1 MASTEGQE
9 YTAKEVALHREAD
22 DCWMVIHGEVY
33 DVTKYIHDHP
43 GGADILVEAGGV
55 DASEAFDNAGHSED
69 AYEIMADFRIGKL
82 KGVNKRSAPKA
93 VRLAPKSLTQ
103 TPAAAG
109 ASSSSAARVASQAA
123 AAALFLGLGA
133 VAARH
138 ASSTS
143 AGQDAIAALQRLNLQ
158 LPAWLSLGG
167 NAARPKRTGFGFVE
181 GFAVASA
188 IFAVAGSLAAKELSK
203 LLHFDLTPM
212 KFRPHKKIPKVARAN
227 PLLQRGWLDPVTY
240 HPLPLAEK
248 HLIAPNVYR
257 LVFELPTPTTVL
269 GLPIGQHVAIKAEID
284 GKSVSR
290 SYTPTSNNSDLGR
303 LELVIRC
310 YPDGLLTG
318 KHLAH
323 LEVGD
328 EVQFRGPKGAMRYQR
343 NLAKRIGML
352 AGGTG
357 ITPMYQLIRAI
368 CEDDRDT
375 TEVSLIY
382 ANRSEADILLRD
394 ELEAF
399 ARRYPRNLKLH
410 YLLDS
415 PPEGWAHGVGYVTK
429 EMMAERFPA
438 PGPDSRIMLCGPP
451 GMVNA
456 AKNSLEA
463 LGFQKPGASAKMTD
477 AVFCF

>member
-9 YTAKEVALHREAD
+9 FTAKEVALHREAN

-33 DVTKYIHDHP
+33 DVTKYLHDHP
-43 GGADILVEAGGV
+43 GGAEVLIEAGGV
-55 DASEAFDNAGHSED
+55 DATEAFDNAGHSED
-69 AYEIMADFRIGKL
+69 AYEIMADFRVGKL
-82 KGVNKRSAPKA
+82 KGANKRNAPKA
-93 VRLAPKSLTQ
+93 VRVAPKTLPQPTTTSG
-103 TPAAAG
+103 P
-109 ASSSSAARVASQAA
+109 ARVASQAA
-123 AAALFLGLGA
+123 AAAVFLTLGA

-138 ASSTS
+138 ASNTP
-143 AGQDAIAALQRLNLQ
+143 AGQDAIAALQRLNLH
-158 LPAWLSLGG
+158 LPEWLSFG
-167 NAARPKRTGFGFVE
+167 AAAGRPKRTGFGFVE

-188 IFAVAGSLAAKELSK
+188 LFAVAGTITANKLSK
-203 LLHFDLTPM
+203 LLHYDLTPM
-212 KFRPHKKIPKVARAN
+212 KFRPHQKMPKVAKPD
-227 PLLQRGWLDPVTY
+227 PLLQRGWLDPVNY

-248 HLIAPNVYR
+248 ELIAPNVYR

-290 SYTPTSNNSDLGR
+290 SYTPTSNNSDLGK

-318 KHLAH
+318 KYLAN
-323 LEVGD
+323 LEIGN
-328 EVQFRGPKGAMRYQR
+328 EVLFRGPKGAMRY
-343 NLAKRIGML
+343 KRGLCKKIGML

-382 ANRSEADILLRD
+382 ANRTEGDILLRK

-399 ARRYPRNLKLH
+399 ARRYPKNLKLH
-410 YLLDS
+410 YLLDA
-415 PPEGWAHGVGYVTK
+415 PPDNWTYGVGYVTQ
-429 EMMAERFPA
+429 ELMAERFPA
-438 PGPDSRIMLCGPP
+438 PSPDTKIMLCGPP

-456 AKNSLEA
+456 AKKSLEN
-463 LGFQKPGASAKMTD
+463 LGFEKPGSMSKMSD